1 MMHKEGTSWDEEL
14 EDGVEMVDSNFFAQ
28 AGSSSAPVPTKP
40 ASTVAG
46 GKDSEEVDAMSET
59 AEPTVGTSPKETEG
73 EGSNI
78 GLIIGIIVG
87 VLVVLGVIGG
97 VLFMIRKQRVKQ
109 HTISKG
115 NVNVTAVQ
123 VTE

>member
-28 AGSSSAPVPTKP
+28 GGAASVPVPTKP
-40 ASTVAG
+40 TSNVAK
-46 GKDSEEVDAMSET
+46 GKDSDEVDAMSET

-97 VLFMIRKQRVKQ
+97 VLFMIRKQRMKE

>member
-1 MMHKEGTSWDEEL
+1 
-14 EDGVEMVDSNFFAQ
+14 
-28 AGSSSAPVPTKP
+28 
-40 ASTVAG
+40 
-46 GKDSEEVDAMSET
+46 MSET